1 MGQKRERGREMRPSV
16 SLSENLSLGVFLWSD
31 DLKFPILLFK
41 KSIKQTKRGQS
52 FASEEQFVDSYSS
65 VFVAYFNK
73 CYKKKI
79 F

>member
-1 MGQKRERGREMRPSV
+1 MNSTLGSV
-16 SLSENLSLGVFLWSD
+16 VPLAM
-31 DLKFPILLFK
+31 FK
-41 KSIKQTKRGQS
+41 KSIMPAKRGQS
-52 FASEEQFVDSYSS
+52 FGSEEQFVDSYSS

>member
-1 MGQKRERGREMRPSV
+1 MGQKRERGREMKPSV
-16 SLSENLSLGVFLWSD
+16 SLSGVFLWSD

-73 CYKKKI
+73 CNVKKI